1 MAPRHINL
9 RVDAQVMLIK
19 NIDETLVNGSMGR
32 ILRFVDPA
40 IYGTEQD
47 REQPGEGGVV
57 GATSTTP
64 GAVAK
69 KSNSAAL
76 DVKIYPV
83 VEFVMPSGARR
94 RVLVMPEIWKL
105 ELPNGEVQVSRTQVR
120 IVKIC
125 NSLYKCL
132 SGMHLSCH

>member
-1 MAPRHINL
+1 MAPRQIHL

-19 NIDETLVNGSMGR
+19 NVDETLVNGSMGR

-47 REQPGEGGVV
+47 REQSGEGGVV
-57 GATSTTP
+57 GATSTNP
-64 GAVAK
+64 DAVAK
-69 KSNSAAL
+69 KNHSNSAGL
-76 DVKIYPV
+76 GVKMYPV
-83 VEFVMPSGARR
+83 VEFVMPTGARR

-120 IVKIC
+120 IVR
-125 NSLYKCL
+125 SVLFV
-132 SGMHLSCH
+132 

>member
-1 MAPRHINL
+1 
-9 RVDAQVMLIK
+9 MLIK
-19 NIDETLVNGSMGR
+19 NVDETLVNGSMGR
-32 ILRFVDPA
+32 LLRFVDPA

-47 REQPGEGGVV
+47 REQSGEAGVV
-57 GATSTTP
+57 GATSTNP

-69 KSNSAAL
+69 KNPSNSAGL
-76 DVKIYPV
+76 DVKMYPV

-120 IVKIC
+120 IVK
-125 NSLYKCL
+125 SVLFV
-132 SGMHLSCH
+132 